1 MKTRSLALLTLCVG
15 SLAVAAIAC
24 GGKKSGGNNPTP
36 TPSASPT
43 PTGLV
48 QAHAKILHGPSI
60 TGASFAPAHSFAPP
74 ATGHWVI
81 SPDGAKLTLTNITF
95 ISSSGNVQ
103 SADLTGCTPTYFASS
118 AAFAQLAD
126 CPFSIAP
133 GTYDGISIGVSTTAE
148 LFVNDPLN
156 GFFTTTSSA
165 TSVSTTLPVGGPQF
179 VKMVVQGPGGMG
191 NVLTS
196 ASFFPTSF
204 TVDSSGAPSFDI
216 IVDMIHTVGFDV
228 TGSTVTIVTNVPV
241 PPASLVAALPGVSGR
256 YQFYSGIGTAKNA
269 LAPGPTDNDSKSVRI
284 FFAAPPQ
291 PSYLFHNAI
300 GAAQAYNVDPR
311 GGTGP
316 RAGGWL
322 GLDASG
328 KACWA
333 VPADYTWSTY
343 NGICQMVVE
352 SNNGAAT
359 SVDCEATSTV
369 PAPTSGSTYES
380 GCPAITPTTSSPV
393 TLVAH

>member
-1 MKTRSLALLTLCVG
+1 MKLRSLALLTLCVG

-43 PTGLV
+43 GLV
-48 QAHAKILHGPSI
+48 QAHAKILHGPST
-60 TGASFAPAHSFAPP
+60 TGASFAPAQSFAPP
-74 ATGHWVI
+74 ANGHWVI
-81 SPDGAKLTLTNITF
+81 SPDGAKLTIVNITF
-95 ISSSGNVQ
+95 TSTSGNVQ
-103 SADLTGCTPTYFASS
+103 SADLTGCTPTYFSSS
-118 AAFAQLAD
+118 AALSQLAD

-133 GTYDGISIGVSTTAE
+133 GTYDGISIGISTTAE
-148 LFVNDPLN
+148 LFVNDSIN
-156 GFFTTTSSA
+156 GFYTTTSAA
-165 TSVSTTLPVGGPQF
+165 TSVSTTPPAGGAQF

-196 ASFFPTSF
+196 GSFFPTSF

-228 TGSTVTIVTNVPV
+228 SGASVTIVTNVPV
-241 PPASLVAALPGVSGR
+241 PPASLVASLPGVTGR
-256 YQFYSGIGTAKNA
+256 YQFYSGLGTAKNA
-269 LAPGPTDNDSKSVRI
+269 LAPGPTDNDSTGVRM

-291 PSYLFHNAI
+291 PTYIFHP
-300 GAAQAYNVDPR
+300 GVGPSQAYSVDPR
-311 GGTGP
+311 GGSGP

-322 GLDASG
+322 GADSTG

-333 VPADYTWSTY
+333 VPTDYTWSTY
-343 NGICQMVVE
+343 SAICEMVIVT
-352 SNNGAAT
+352 NNGATT
-359 SVDCEATSTV
+359 SVRCQNTTT
-369 PAPTSGSTYES
+369 PPPPTSGSTYAS
-380 GCPAITPTTSSPV
+380 GCPAITPDSTANV